1 MEVKPLPI
9 LVEISFAQELEVLL
23 KSVEINSH
31 LFTNDSNDQN
41 KSLPKKDVID
51 SQDVF
56 LSGTKYTLKRYKKGY
71 IRIIREGMIKPMPNS
86 KYLLKKIDEEYN
98 LNIEKKAWEQ
108 TQRAGKVILKKLKEK
123 L

>member
-1 MEVKPLPI
+1 
-9 LVEISFAQELEVLL
+9 
-23 KSVEINSH
+23 
-31 LFTNDSNDQN
+31 
-41 KSLPKKDVID
+41 
-51 SQDVF
+51 
-56 LSGTKYTLKRYKKGY
+56 
-71 IRIIREGMIKPMPNS
+71 MIKPMPNS